1 MRFRGSLT
9 KGLLIALAISLIP
22 AVAISA
28 QKVTA
33 GSKCK
38 VFKQKVNYLDKTY
51 TCIKS
56 GKYLVWNKGAAVV
69 KPTPLQTPI
78 SAPTSKSQSTSTKD
92 ISYTPPSVLS
102 DNIELCKIKEV
113 SKSRGM
119 TGAGFPEWNSMT
131 PRSGTVKWALI
142 PIDFP
147 DLPGETNFRQRVD
160 GQMKLLSEWYASV
173 SGGKFKVE
181 WELLDKWVTLP
192 SATSEY
198 AIPLSVNL
206 NDAANGA
213 KLFKDA
219 MNAADPIF
227 DFTNIQTVNFIL
239 PKGQTFL
246 TETSQG
252 FPWDSAVKEF
262 ESKEGSVSSYSIAGN
277 FFDQPGRTYWSYWA
291 HEFGHAIGLPHIGSS
306 RIAHLFQGEDIM
318 GGQDG
323 PARELSGWLRFI
335 AGWLSEPQIYCQ
347 EVSNLKSTELTLVP
361 LSSTEPGVKVAI
373 VALSKSRALVIE
385 SRRVTKFSCD
395 TPTPRNGVL
404 AYIYDATLGHGENFL
419 IPITPPGRQ
428 LEQTIGCITVP
439 TSDRLLHG
447 SEKITVEGVKIEV
460 LMHGNYD
467 KIRISSTS

>member
-1 MRFRGSLT
+1 
-9 KGLLIALAISLIP
+9 LIALAISLIP

-262 ESKEGSVSSYSIAGN
+262 KSKEGSISSYSIAGK

-291 HEFGHAIGLPHIGSS
+291 HEFGHAVGLPHIGSS
-306 RIAHLFQGEDIM
+306 RVAHPFQGEDIM

-335 AGWLSEPQIYCQ
+335 AGWLSEQQVYCQ
-347 EVSNLKSTELTLVP
+347 EVSNLKSTDLTLVP
-361 LSSTEPGVKVAI
+361 LSSTQPGLKVAI
-373 VALSKSRALVIE
+373 VALSKSRALVME

-419 IPITPPGRQ
+419 IPMSIPGRQ

-439 TSDRLLHG
+439 TSDRLLHE
-447 SEKITVEGVKIEV
+447 SEKITVEGVNIEV
-460 LMHGNYD
+460 LIHGDYD
-467 KIRISSTS
+467 KIRISRTS

>member
-1 MRFRGSLT
+1 VSAKLPNRSFFRITLQRFRVGLRGNRYQTFKPFPLTQYAGISVLHSSPISGIARDITRLFKDQLAILGGKSRNKCSKPQLAGSPHCPFGLRFRGSLT

-131 PRSGTVKWALI
+131 PRSGTAKWALI

-160 GQMKLLSEWYASV
+160 GQVKLLSEWYASV

-262 ESKEGSVSSYSIAGN
+262 KSKEGSISSYSIAGN
-277 FFDQPGRTYWSYWA
+277 FLINLVG
-291 HEFGHAIGLPHIGSS
+291 HIGHIG
-306 RIAHLFQGEDIM
+306 RM
-318 GGQDG
+318 
-323 PARELSGWLRFI
+323 
-335 AGWLSEPQIYCQ
+335 
-347 EVSNLKSTELTLVP
+347 NL
-361 LSSTEPGVKVAI
+361 
-373 VALSKSRALVIE
+373 
-385 SRRVTKFSCD
+385 VTQ
-395 TPTPRNGVL
+395 L
-404 AYIYDATLGHGENFL
+404 AYRT
-419 IPITPPGRQ
+419 
-428 LEQTIGCITVP
+428 
-439 TSDRLLHG
+439 
-447 SEKITVEGVKIEV
+447 
-460 LMHGNYD
+460 
-467 KIRISSTS
+467 